1 MKRAAFVVGLVLVGC
16 AFDPTGLAPRG
27 GAGDAGELGD
37 GGQAL
42 VAPPL
47 ADGARDASAP
57 GDAQLLDVAEVGDDA
72 TAVTDAAPPID
83 APWEGCRLNSECPVS
98 PQGRTQC
105 CYHTTGRGT
114 CTPGTPLPQFPYCL
128 PN

>member
-1 MKRAAFVVGLVLVGC
+1 MKRAAFVVGLLLAGC

-27 GAGDAGELGD
+27 AGGDAGELGD
-37 GGQAL
+37 GGQVL
-42 VAPPL
+42 VDAQP
-47 ADGARDASAP
+47 ADGARDAGAQV
-57 GDAQLLDVAEVGDDA
+57 DAQLLDAAEVLADVA
-72 TAVTDAAPPID
+72 IPDAASPID
-83 APWEGCRLNSECPVS
+83 APWEGCRLSTECPVS

-114 CTPGTPLPQFPYCL
+114 CTPGTPLPQFPFCL